1 MKWSWRKAFSL
12 PLPVIAPVDPT
23 PAPRQPLKLTMA
35 DAMAASAP
43 KSPPVPLEDV
53 FKPYAPMERV
63 VPAGASDMAMDALP
77 AVITNPINAFGGVL
91 QSAFHEGLYF
101 MGYPYLAQLAQRV
114 EYRHACE
121 IWAEHTT
128 RKWIKV
134 RGPDKKV
141 KAINDELVR
150 LNARAIFGHAAY
162 VDNLF
167 GRSQIFLDFDDAED
181 VAELGTP
188 LMLVP
193 EKISKARPL
202 KRLRVVEPM
211 WTSPAKYNSTN
222 PLAPDFYV
230 PTEWFVYGKR
240 IDGSRLLTIIGR
252 PVPDMLKPAYAFG
265 GQALTA
271 LMKPYVDNWLRGRQS
286 ASDMLHSYSV
296 MNLAT
301 NMEDMLA
308 AGAATD
314 LAMRVAYF
322 SNMRDNNGLNVTNKA
337 DEELTNVSAPIS
349 GVEGLV
355 GQAQEQLASAARIPL
370 SIYLQ
375 ITPTGLNASSENEI
389 RSFYADV
396 HSYQEDNLRPPL
408 ATIFDVVQLSLFGAI
423 DPEVTFEFE
432 PLWEMSDKD
441 RADIIAKEA
450 TADAAYINAGVVD
463 PEEAR
468 DRLRSDEGSL
478 YFGVDLSAP
487 APEPEVKENDDD
499 DDDDDDG
506 ARKDQ

>member
-1 MKWSWRKAFSL
+1 
-12 PLPVIAPVDPT
+12 
-23 PAPRQPLKLTMA
+23 
-35 DAMAASAP
+35 
-43 KSPPVPLEDV
+43 
-53 FKPYAPMERV
+53 
-63 VPAGASDMAMDALP
+63 
-77 AVITNPINAFGGVL
+77 
-91 QSAFHEGLYF
+91 
-101 MGYPYLAQLAQRV
+101 
-114 EYRHACE
+114 
-121 IWAEHTT
+121 
-128 RKWIKV
+128 
-134 RGPDKKV
+134 
-141 KAINDELVR
+141 
-150 LNARAIFGHAAY
+150 
-162 VDNLF
+162 
-167 GRSQIFLDFDDAED
+167 
-181 VAELGTP
+181 
-188 LMLVP
+188 MLVP